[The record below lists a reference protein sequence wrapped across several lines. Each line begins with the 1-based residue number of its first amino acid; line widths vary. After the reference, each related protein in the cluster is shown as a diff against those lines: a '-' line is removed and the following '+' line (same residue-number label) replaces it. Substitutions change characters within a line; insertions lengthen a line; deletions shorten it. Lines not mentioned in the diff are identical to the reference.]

1 MTLVEEQEQPQQ
13 QSLASIK
20 AMQQPS
26 QTEPESQK
34 PDSHSQAGTATTQS
48 AIKPQEQQQHN
59 QQQTLYA
66 QPNGPK

>member
-1 MTLVEEQEQPQQ
+1 
-13 QSLASIK
+13 
-20 AMQQPS
+20 MQQPS

-66 QPNGPK
+66 QPNGPQ